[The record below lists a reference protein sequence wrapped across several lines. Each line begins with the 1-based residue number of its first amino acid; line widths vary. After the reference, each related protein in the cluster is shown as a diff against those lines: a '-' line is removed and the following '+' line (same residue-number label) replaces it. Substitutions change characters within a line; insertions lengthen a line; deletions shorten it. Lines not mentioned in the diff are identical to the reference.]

1 MNRNFTTSFLIT
13 TISYLIIFCQVPP
26 EVRNE
31 RKETKGGEVG
41 YVQSQTIITFGIIL
55 YIKFNK
61 QLSLVFPHA
70 MKKVQVYGLWTEKK
84 ERRIQVRFVN
94 LFSLHTK
101 NPWQKT
107 N

>member
-1 MNRNFTTSFLIT
+1 M
-13 TISYLIIFCQVPP
+13 
-26 EVRNE
+26 
-31 RKETKGGEVG
+31 
-41 YVQSQTIITFGIIL
+41 QSQRIIISRIIL

-61 QLSLVFPHA
+61 QLSSVFPHA
-70 MKKVQVYGLWTEKK
+70 MKKVQVYSLWTEKK
-84 ERRIQVRFVN
+84 KRRTQVRFVN